1 MSHFDKLISLPKDFV
16 VIAATKNSEFAGIAH
31 QEKPIFGLSYS
42 SYLCGSVKQTAD
54 KMTRCPVS
62 S

>member
-1 MSHFDKLISLPKDFV
+1 M

-31 QEKPIFGLSYS
+31 EEKPIFGLSS
-42 SYLCGSVKQTAD
+42 LSYLCGSVREDANKV
-54 KMTRCPVS
+54 TRCPVS